1 MSNIKT
7 AILEGEEVIG
17 VMLDKMAQA
26 PLLAQAQDVE
36 QRVIGATQ
44 ALAAVGLMEVR
55 RAVELQISAAN
66 LIHQL
71 RARQQQEQ
79 ST

>member
-17 VMLDKMAQA
+17 AMLDKMAQA

-44 ALAAVGLMEVR
+44 ALAAVGLMEVS